1 MVHHQESVHV
11 DCDTCAVR
19 GSACSDCVVTVLLGA
34 PPPMD
39 VDPDEQRALDV
50 LASSGLVPPL
60 RMVEATDGPDVGSA
74 TA

>member
-19 GSACSDCVVTVLLGA
+19 GPGCADCVVTVLLGE
-34 PPPMD
+34 PPPME
-39 VDPDEQRALDV
+39 VDAEERRALDV

-60 RMVEATDGPDVGSA
+60 RMVRPVDGHDLDTRSA
-74 TA
+74 